1 MNPYC
6 RTIVT
11 FLITAVAGA
20 GCATSSPQETAI
32 PPTQESGKKAPKSDE
47 GASDEETS
55 GDEEASEEEQDASES
70 DGPTLGSNEAVMSA
84 GGGDGS
90 SGGDEEEADAEKP
103 AYDARLSD
111 YDYPYEVEYR
121 EFEAQG
127 ETREMAV
134 MDVKPDGEPKGTVLL
149 LHGKNFS
156 GAYWGR
162 TMEALVDQGYR
173 AIAPD
178 QLGFGKSSKPTDLQ
192 YTFQALATYTAEM
205 LDDRGVGNVTVVGHS
220 MGGMLATRFAL
231 MFPDRTERLALVNPI
246 GLEDWKRKVPY
257 LTIDEWY
264 AREMNKTPE
273 KVKAY
278 MKKSY
283 FDGEWKEAYD
293 PLVEIQAGWIRGPDY
308 ETIARVSA
316 RTYDMVFTQPVIY
329 EFSELEVPTLLVIG
343 QRDRTALGTGLVDP
357 EVAETMGRYDQLDE
371 TVAEKIPNSTLV
383 ELEGIGH
390 IPQFEAFDRYI
401 NALNDFVAQ

>member
-1 MNPYC
+1 MNAYV
-6 RTIVT
+6 RTIVAV
-11 FLITAVAGA
+11 LIATVVGV
-20 GCATSSPQETAI
+20 GCATSSPQETDI
-32 PPTQESGKKAPKSDE
+32 PPTQESAEKAPTSDE

-55 GDEEASEEEQDASES
+55 GDEQEGEKEKENDSSSEN
-70 DGPTLGSNEAVMSA
+70 DGPTLGSNEVAVSA
-84 GGGDGS
+84 GGGDGAS
-90 SGGDEEEADAEKP
+90 ESDEEKP

-111 YDYPYEVEYR
+111 YEYPYEVEYR

-127 ETREMAV
+127 QTREMAV
-134 MDVKPDGEPKGTVLL
+134 MDVKPGGEPKGTVLL

-162 TMEALVDQGYR
+162 TIEALVDQGYR

-205 LDDRGVGNVTVVGHS
+205 LDDREVGKVTVVGHS

-231 MFPDRTERLALVNPI
+231 MFPERTERLALVNPI

-273 KVKAY
+273 KVKNY
-278 MKKSY
+278 MTQSY

-329 EFSELEVPTLLVIG
+329 EFSELEVPTLLIIG
-343 QRDRTALGTGLVDP
+343 QRDRTALGTNLVDP

-371 TVAEKIPNSTLV
+371 EVAEMIPDSTLV

-390 IPQFEAFDRYI
+390 IPQFEAFDRYMK
-401 NALNDFVAQ
+401 ALGDFVGK